1 MEAPKS
7 WSQFR
12 GLPGAVALWGNKAS
26 NKPHRREVQ
35 EASSDSVWLDGRQP
49 VLLGIFELRISVLS
63 RNDRPEYN

>member
-12 GLPGAVALWGNKAS
+12 GLLGDSRIREAS

-35 EASSDSVWLDGRQP
+35 EASSDSVWFGGRQP
-49 VLLGIFELRISVLS
+49 VLVKKWNMEVRMLLVF
-63 RNDRPEYN
+63 